1 MKSHNLLFG
10 LLTLGLCAGIAS
22 PIALAGSSGGRS
34 SGGSFSSPSRSSSSN
49 SSPSR
54 SSSGSSSPSRS
65 STPSY
70 SNPSRSSN
78 WDRPSSYPSYPNS
91 YPSYPNSYPSYP
103 NSYPDPS
110 FPDRRSTVPSANPPP
125 INSPATGINPAAAA
139 IPAIVETSPG
149 PSAAWLILPGAAI
162 VGGAGL
168 LLYSAQKKGQI
179 AAAAPGSRAEIHND
193 ILTISTVQMALLAD
207 SPIQQQL
214 NEIVETMEISTP
226 DQLKEQLQ
234 AVVIALMRL
243 TEYWSHAKVASQ
255 TFPDRTQAES
265 FYAQG
270 SMQERA
276 KLSEETLTRDHFGL
290 RKKAVTI
297 EENADPAAYVVVTL
311 RLGTTHDR
319 PLFESVHSTAEL
331 KLILDKLAALTTPEL
346 LTFEL
351 IWSPQEASDSLSR
364 DELLTE
370 YGDLVMV

>member
-1 MKSHNLLFG
+1 MPV
-10 LLTLGLCAGIAS
+10 
-22 PIALAGSSGGRS
+22 PI
-34 SGGSFSSPSRSSSSN
+34 
-49 SSPSR
+49 
-54 SSSGSSSPSRS
+54 
-65 STPSY
+65 
-70 SNPSRSSN
+70 
-78 WDRPSSYPSYPNS
+78 PNS

-103 NSYPDPS
+103 NSYPNNYPDSS
-110 FPDRRSTVPSANPPP
+110 FPDRRAPSDLDIGNSTSATNPPL
-125 INSPATGINPAAAA
+125 INPPTVGTNPAAAA

-149 PSAAWLILPGAAI
+149 PSPAWLILPGAAI

-179 AAAAPGSRAEIHND
+179 AAAAPGSRAEIQND

-214 NEIVETMEISTP
+214 NEIVETMEITTP

-255 TFPDRTQAES
+255 TFPDRTQAER

-276 KLSEETLTRDHFGL
+276 KLSEETLTRDSFGL
-290 RKKAVTI
+290 REKAVTI

-319 PLFESVHSTAEL
+319 PLFESVHSTEEL